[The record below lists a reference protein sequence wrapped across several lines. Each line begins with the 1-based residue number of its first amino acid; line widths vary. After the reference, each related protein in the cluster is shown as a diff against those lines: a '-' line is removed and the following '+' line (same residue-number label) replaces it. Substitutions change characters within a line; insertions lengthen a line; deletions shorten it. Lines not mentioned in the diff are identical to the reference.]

1 MVTFGKWH
9 RKEVKLSMNNFKA
22 KKIFRKLGKGVFLL
36 GIVIAML
43 TMMVVLRLYVVSKK
57 DCYNPQ
63 FTNGNLEVHMLDVGQ
78 GDSFVLLQNDKVML
92 IDAGTMYN
100 LDVTNKAL
108 KELGVKKIDYVILT
122 HYHQDH
128 AAGLFTV
135 LLDYKV
141 DCVFVTDMTTYK
153 QFRVDVPYYLISS
166 MLKLVDAFSVEDVI
180 QLVKDEEGKFKSFQ
194 FEDSYVEF
202 LAPIDDEYEIINNY
216 SLVAKVTYGDV
227 KILFTGD
234 IEKEAEKQ
242 LLEAGVDLSA
252 TVYKAAHHGSMTS
265 NSKEFIEAVN
275 PEVVL
280 ISSDNGNH
288 NLYGHPVKSFMEYL
302 EENKTRVYRTDESGT
317 VKLTV
322 DGVNVFSN
330 TSRDDY
336 KSGEEIVN
344 MAN

>member
-43 TMMVVLRLYVVSKK
+43 AMMVVLRLYVVSKK
-57 DCYNPQ
+57 DYCNPQ

-141 DCVFVTDMTTYK
+141 DQVFVTDMTTYNPFK
-153 QFRVDVPYYLISS
+153 LDIPYYLISS
-166 MLKLVDAFSVEDVI
+166 MLMVADTFSENDVI
-180 QLVKDEEGKFKSFQ
+180 QFVRDEDGGFKAFQ
-194 FEDSYVEF
+194 FANSYVEF

-234 IEKEAEKQ
+234 IEKEVEQQ
-242 LLEAGVDLSA
+242 LLQSGVYLSA
-252 TVYKAAHHGSMTS
+252 NVYKAAHHGSMTS
-265 NSKEFIEAVN
+265 NSEEFIDAVN

-288 NLYGHPVKSFMEYL
+288 NLFGHPVKNFMEHL
-302 EENKTRVYRTDESGT
+302 EEMEVRVYRTDESGT
-317 VKLTV
+317 VRLTI
-322 DGVNVFSN
+322 DGENVFSN
-330 TSRDDY
+330 VSRDDY
-336 KSGEEIVN
+336 KSGGEIVN

>member
-1 MVTFGKWH
+1 
-9 RKEVKLSMNNFKA
+9 MNNFKA
-22 KKIFRKLGKGVFLL
+22 KKIFRKLAKAIAFLAV
-36 GIVIAML
+36 VIAL
-43 TMMVVLRLYVVSKK
+43 LVMMVVLRLYVVSKK
-57 DCYNPQ
+57 DAVNPQ
-63 FTNGNLEVHMLDVGQ
+63 FTDGNLEVYMLDVGQ
-78 GDSFVLLQNDKVML
+78 GDSFVLLQNNKVML

-108 KELGVKKIDYVILT
+108 KELGVQKIDYLILT

-128 AAGLFTV
+128 ASGLFSV
-135 LLDYKV
+135 LQEYKV
-141 DCVFVTDMTTYK
+141 DCVFVTDLSTYK
-153 QFRVDVPYYLISS
+153 KFRIDVPYFVISS
-166 MLKLVDAFSVEDVI
+166 MLKVTDCFSEEEVI
-180 QLVKDEEGKFKSFQ
+180 QLVKDEEGGFKSFQ
-194 FEDSYVEF
+194 FENSFVEF
-202 LAPIDDEYEIINNY
+202 LAPIDDEYDIINNY

-234 IEKEAEKQ
+234 IQKEVEEQ

-265 NSKEFIEAVN
+265 NTIEFIETVN
-275 PEVVL
+275 PKVVL

-317 VKLTV
+317 VKLTI

-344 MAN
+344 MTN